1 MSETHP
7 RAEHRLASSYVTH
20 TARPLLNPQRYD
32 GVSSDI
38 LQGYQQAP
46 EATTSTYVQPAV
58 AGYYVDAPP
67 SRRLPSEATTM
78 TYVQSAMTGYHV
90 GAPPPRHLPS
100 FVYQGTLGSIE
111 QLDNTSVYHGRCIPH
126 SGWGTQT
133 QGVAFEGH
141 PMATSHNNDSPS
153 ASNSAQLSANNGL
166 APDVQMLDV
175 RGDPRQSSNQN
186 ELRDPPFSLNNIDA
200 VPYNS
205 HSLNPDRYDMYH
217 HPQVVD
223 QDQTNSAPTPS
234 AVDSYQQLPQ
244 FVNEGKYF
252 TTANSSNAAIYS
264 ARMSGAVDAY
274 QKLLAES
281 HAESDPRIAL
291 VKAGSKNVAFKLFK
305 SDGQGIY
312 AASHLQNGPGLHPNR
327 NYDLTM
333 FKDGNIKPFAE
344 AQQEAYDY
352 SLAILKAGANKG

>member
-7 RAEHRLASSYVTH
+7 RAKHRLASSYVTH

-46 EATTSTYVQPAV
+46 EATTSTYVQPAA

-100 FVYQGTLGSIE
+100 FVYQGTLPA
-111 QLDNTSVYHGRCIPH
+111 L
-126 SGWGTQT
+126 
-133 QGVAFEGH
+133 
-141 PMATSHNNDSPS
+141 
-153 ASNSAQLSANNGL
+153 NSAQLSANNGL
-166 APDVQMLDV
+166 APDVQTLDV

-344 AQQEAYDY
+344 AQQEAYGY